1 MDSLYGGESVPSPM
15 DQVAGQDPAIN
26 QPKSTGPKRM
36 WRTFSGQSSQ
46 AILLQAGQQPE
57 YWIFSV
63 KAEDCVSLDYF
74 QYLQDGETLYLN
86 GPVTQP
92 TAITGSIAPSGPSAF
107 SGSLISNDHVTTADL
122 DTSGV
127 TMTPANSSVE
137 LTTVGA
143 VNPCWGDVI
152 TMVIPGNFR
161 DLTLLPLTSVNVAYW
176 AAAVSGYDVGPMG
189 PR

>member
-26 QPKSTGPKRM
+26 QPASTGPKRM
-36 WRTFSGQSSQ
+36 WRTFSGQSNA
-46 AILLQAGQQPE
+46 AILLQAGQKPE

-86 GPVTQP
+86 GPNTQ
-92 TAITGSIAPSGPSAF
+92 
-107 SGSLISNDHVTTADL
+107 
-122 DTSGV
+122 
-127 TMTPANSSVE
+127 
-137 LTTVGA
+137 
-143 VNPCWGDVI
+143 CWGDVI

-161 DLTLLPLTSVNVAYW
+161 NLTLLPLTSVNVAYW